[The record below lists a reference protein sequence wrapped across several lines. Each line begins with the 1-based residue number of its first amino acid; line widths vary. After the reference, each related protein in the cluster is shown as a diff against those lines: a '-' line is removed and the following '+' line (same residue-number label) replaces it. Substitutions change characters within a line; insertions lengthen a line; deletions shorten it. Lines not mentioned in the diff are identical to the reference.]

1 MEGNMYCA
9 LTVVGY
15 CAKTFTLTISQT
27 TYRGHPIVTCFP
39 DVESE
44 GFEEIWPR
52 SNCGEVRSCTEL
64 CTQRSGTGMA
74 SPYPPPAWSVICP
87 GGQANMWKGF
97 TDKSF
102 PFPPSVFTIIMEHWL
117 SLFQDSFVTC
127 GNPQMCVSSCGE
139 NHSCNI
145 PIIAWTAL
153 GIEVQKQQNEW
164 TVEHTPLNYSARSLK
179 WVSTH
184 PDIYSW

>member
-1 MEGNMYCA
+1 
-9 LTVVGY
+9 
-15 CAKTFTLTISQT
+15 
-27 TYRGHPIVTCFP
+27 
-39 DVESE
+39 
-44 GFEEIWPR
+44 
-52 SNCGEVRSCTEL
+52 
-64 CTQRSGTGMA
+64 
-74 SPYPPPAWSVICP
+74 
-87 GGQANMWKGF
+87 MWKGF

-179 WVSTH
+179 
-184 PDIYSW
+184 